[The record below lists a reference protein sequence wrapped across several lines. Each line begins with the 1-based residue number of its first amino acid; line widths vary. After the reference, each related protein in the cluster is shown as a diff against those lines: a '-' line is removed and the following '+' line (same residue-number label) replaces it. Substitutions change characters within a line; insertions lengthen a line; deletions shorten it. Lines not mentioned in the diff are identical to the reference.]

1 MDITLPSIDYKKS
14 THLLLKEKT
23 PLFVAG
29 VGMFFL
35 VAAPFIKMYA
45 TRTNTQLHESKS
57 IRVENVKIYTVQAGD
72 DLWKIAEK
80 VYGSG
85 YNAYD
90 IAKANK
96 LTEPFTLSENQML
109 VIPSIAAKTPT
120 QGEVTEKAAS
130 IQKIN
135 EYIVQPGD
143 FLWQIAEKVYGDG
156 NQMGKLIE
164 ANNIP
169 YPYNVE
175 EGQKLIVP

>member
-14 THLLLKEKT
+14 VHLLLKEKT

-29 VGMFFL
+29 VGMFLLITSPL
-35 VAAPFIKMYA
+35 VKMYA
-45 TRTNTQLHESKS
+45 MRTNNQIQQPKT
-57 IRVENVKIYTVQAGD
+57 IRVENIKIYTVQPGD

-96 LTEPFTLSENQML
+96 LSEPFTLSENQIL
-109 VIPSIAAKTPT
+109 VIPSIAAKAPT

-130 IQKIN
+130 TQKIS
-135 EYIVQPGD
+135 EYVVQPGD

-156 NQMGKLIE
+156 NQMSKIIE

-169 YPYNVE
+169 YPFNVE
-175 EGQKLIVP
+175 EGQRLIIP